1 MKLKKALS
9 GVLAAAMVV
18 TLTPAMAF
26 ASTTNTVVSVPTVAT
41 DDVLSTDVVI
51 SLKNT
56 SGADL
61 TNGTIKISL
70 SNGTFEDNNG
80 VALGDT
86 TEDSDALLAKY
97 IELSTSP
104 TIGTEAS
111 MFSLSAESLSDT
123 SAKFTFSSES
133 GLKVED
139 GKYAYL
145 FIKKGQIK
153 SGTEAG
159 EVSLSIE
166 GLDSTITS
174 GTYTIAVAGDGR
186 TTATVT
192 GNVNDVPR
200 STIESEAKIELTET
214 SINAI
219 PKDVTTQIIKMTL
232 PKDCTWKGVT
242 VAGGAVSTSVSLTAE
257 SIDAAPTLENNSGVT
272 NKLYVLKTDQKI
284 AYLVINLNNLSE
296 SKRDTLTITPEYTIG
311 KDTPDGDI
319 TVDIVGYKAYN
330 ATGSSNKTVSD
341 ASGLVIAV
349 YGEENVQVIATEED
363 NLPQIIAGKLKTN
376 KDKEF
381 KVKVT
386 LKENM
391 KGALQSDRYVDFDF
405 PEEVQVSGKIKYV
418 VSKNTSASMTG
429 NVPDG
434 LIDVETSTD
443 KDASGFSFL
452 VPKAAN
458 ALTGWKIDTKN
469 TITFEIPVTVEA
481 GYTGDITLNVSGAK
495 AGVDDSTVT
504 VGTVISPISVTATST
519 DIKTG
524 LKDQAVADITIT
536 ENIAGYLNDV
546 AAENEYGVPQNEL
559 WIGVETLGLSKGI
572 AIASFSSAEVT
583 DGNLEIGKAQVKA
596 TNSKTEFGD
605 VDGDAIVIPIKSSS
619 SKASTIVIK
628 DVKLN
633 LNRTMPEGGYELQVG
648 GSAVVENSAYDNGD
662 FTDVAASSED
672 YAVIVTPADS
682 TVITEKVDAQFV
694 IGQTSYTNN
703 GESVTMD
710 AAPYIANSRTMVPI
724 RYVANAC
731 GISENDITWN
741 ESTKTATIN
750 GLNTVVT
757 IKMGSNTIQT
767 SNGTITMDTV
777 AVNNNGRI
785 YVPLRFIAN
794 ALGANVAW
802 DASTK
807 TITLTK

>member
-9 GVLAAAMVV
+9 GILAAAMVV

-41 DDVLSTDVVI
+41 DEVLSTDVVI

-56 SGADL
+56 SGSNL
-61 TNGTIKISL
+61 TDGTIKISL
-70 SNGTFEDNNG
+70 SNGTFEDSNG
-80 VALGDT
+80 KALGDT
-86 TEDSDALLAKY
+86 DAVLDDY
-97 IELSTSP
+97 IEFSTSP
-104 TIGTEAS
+104 AIGTTEDA
-111 MFSLSAESLSDT
+111 FKLSAESLSDT
-123 SAKFTFSSES
+123 SAKFTFT
-133 GLKVED
+133 GGTVAD
-139 GKYAYL
+139 GQYAYL
-145 FIKKGQIK
+145 IIKEGQIK

-200 STIESEAKIELTET
+200 SSISSESKIELTET

-219 PKDVTTQIIKMTL
+219 PSSVKVQVIKMTL
-232 PKDCTWKGVT
+232 PKDCTWNSVVVGGGGVT
-242 VAGGAVSTSVSLTAE
+242 SPGSIKASTVSEIPNIKGSS
-257 SIDAAPTLENNSGVT
+257 SNN
-272 NKLYVLKTDQKI
+272 LYVLSSEPKI
-284 AYLVINLNNLSE
+284 AYLVVGISFDPA
-296 SKRDTLTITPEYTIG
+296 KRDTLTITPNYTIG
-311 KDTPDGDI
+311 KDTPEGDI
-319 TVDIVGYKAYN
+319 TVDIVGYRAYE
-330 ATGSSNKTVSD
+330 ADTVGTTPAAVSSNKTVSD

-363 NLPQIIAGKLKTN
+363 DLPQIIAGKLQNN
-376 KDKEF
+376 KDKTF

-391 KGALQSDRYVDFDF
+391 KGALQADRYVDFDF
-405 PEEVQVSGKIKYV
+405 PEEVQVMGDIKYV
-418 VSKNTSASMTG
+418 VSKNTSASMKG
-429 NVPDG
+429 NVPAG
-434 LIDVETSTD
+434 LIDVENSKE

-452 VPKAAN
+452 VPKANTDLDGWNIN
-458 ALTGWKIDTKN
+458 AKN

-524 LKDQAVADITIT
+524 LKGQAVADITIT

-546 AAENEYGVPQNEL
+546 NGKNNL
-559 WIGVETLGLSKGI
+559 WIGLETLGLSKGI
-572 AIASFSSAEVT
+572 AIDSFSTAEVT
-583 DGNLEIGKAQVKA
+583 DGNLEIGKAKVDYA
-596 TNSKTEFGD
+596 DFGD
-605 VDGDAIVIPIKSSS
+605 VDGDGILIPIKSSS
-619 SKASTIVIK
+619 SQASTIVIK

-633 LNRTMPEGGYELQVG
+633 LNRTMPEGGYTLQVG
-648 GSAVVENSAYDNGD
+648 GSAVVENDEYDNKD

-694 IGQTSYTNN
+694 VGQTSYTNN
-703 GESVTMD
+703 GETVTMD

-731 GISENDITWN
+731 GISEEDITWN
-741 ESTKTATIN
+741 DSTKTATIN

-777 AVNNNGRI
+777 AVNSNGRI